1 MAKPLGGSP
10 IKGSDFKFLKSPS
23 VGKGYRGGLSLS
35 TEEARRFV
43 QMGNRIHQC
52 ANWDKQVDADIFKKI
67 VRVIEAAYIE
77 ANDTCGSLP
86 FSLPEES
93 STSVYVPRNDYK
105 APQF

>member
-1 MAKPLGGSP
+1 MSKPLGGSS
-10 IKGSDFKFLKSPS
+10 IKDSDFKFLKSPS
-23 VGKGYRGGLSLS
+23 VGRGGLSLS

-43 QMGNRIHQC
+43 QMGKQLSVC
-52 ANWDKQVDADIFKKI
+52 ANWKKKVDRDVLNKI
-67 VRVIEAAYIE
+67 VKVIETAYIQ

>member
-10 IKGSDFKFLKSPS
+10 IKDSDFKFLKSPS

-35 TEEARRFV
+35 TEEARTFV
-43 QMGNRIHQC
+43 AMGKQLSLC
-52 ANWDKQVDADIFKKI
+52 ANWKKQVDRDVFNKI
-67 VRVIEAAYIE
+67 VKVIETAYIQ

>member
-10 IKGSDFKFLKSPS
+10 IKDSDFKFLTSPS
-23 VGKGYRGGLSLS
+23 VGRGGLSLS

-43 QMGNRIHQC
+43 QMGKQLSIC
-52 ANWDKQVDADIFKKI
+52 ANWKKKVDRDVLNKI
-67 VRVIEAAYIE
+67 VKVIETAYIQ

-93 STSVYVPRNDYK
+93 STPVYVPRNDYK

>member
-10 IKGSDFKFLKSPS
+10 IKDSDFKFLTSPS
-23 VGKGYRGGLSLS
+23 VGRGGLSLS

-43 QMGNRIHQC
+43 KMGQQLSVC
-52 ANWDKQVDADIFKKI
+52 ANWKKKVDRDVLNKI
-67 VRVIEAAYIE
+67 VKVIETAYIQ

-93 STSVYVPRNDYK
+93 STPVYVPRNDYK

>member
-10 IKGSDFKFLKSPS
+10 IKDSDFKFLTSPS
-23 VGKGYRGGLSLS
+23 VGRGGLSLS

-43 QMGNRIHQC
+43 QMGNRIHKC

-86 FSLPEES
+86 FSLPQES
-93 STSVYVPRNDYK
+93 SAPVYVPKSDYN

>member
-10 IKGSDFKFLKSPS
+10 IKDSDFKFLTSPS
-23 VGKGYRGGLSLS
+23 VGRGGLSLS

-43 QMGNRIHQC
+43 QMGKQLSVC
-52 ANWDKQVDADIFKKI
+52 ANWKKKVDRDVLNKVVK
-67 VRVIEAAYIE
+67 VIETAYIQ

-93 STSVYVPRNDYK
+93 STPVYVPRNDYK

>member
-1 MAKPLGGSP
+1 MSKPLGGSP
-10 IKGSDFKFLKSPS
+10 IKDSDFKFLKSPS
-23 VGKGYRGGLSLS
+23 VGRGGLSLS

-43 QMGNRIHQC
+43 QMGKQLSIC
-52 ANWDKQVDADIFKKI
+52 ANWKKKVDRDVLNKI
-67 VRVIEAAYIE
+67 VKVIETAYIQ

-93 STSVYVPRNDYK
+93 STPVYVPRNDYK

>member
-10 IKGSDFKFLKSPS
+10 IKDSDFKFLTSPS
-23 VGKGYRGGLSLS
+23 VGRGGLSLS

-52 ANWDKQVDADIFKKI
+52 ANWNKQVDADIFKKI
-67 VRVIEAAYIE
+67 VKVIETAYIQ

-86 FSLPEES
+86 FSLPKES
-93 STSVYVPRNDYK
+93 PTSVYVQSKDYR
-105 APQF
+105 APEF

>member
-10 IKGSDFKFLKSPS
+10 IKDSDFKFLKSPS
-23 VGKGYRGGLSLS
+23 VGRGGLSLS

-43 QMGNRIHQC
+43 AMGKQLSLC
-52 ANWDKQVDADIFKKI
+52 ANWKKQVDRDVFNKI
-67 VRVIEAAYIE
+67 VKVIETAYIQ

>member
-10 IKGSDFKFLKSPS
+10 IKDSDFKFLTSPS
-23 VGKGYRGGLSLS
+23 VGRGGLSLS

-43 QMGNRIHQC
+43 QMGKQLSVC
-52 ANWDKQVDADIFKKI
+52 ANWKKKVDRDVLNKI
-67 VRVIEAAYIE
+67 VKVIETAYIQ

-93 STSVYVPRNDYK
+93 STPVYVPRNDYK

>member
-10 IKGSDFKFLKSPS
+10 IKDSDFKFLTSPS
-23 VGKGYRGGLSLS
+23 VGRGGISLS

-43 QMGNRIHQC
+43 QMGKQLSIC
-52 ANWDKQVDADIFKKI
+52 ANWKKKVDRDVLNKI
-67 VRVIEAAYIE
+67 VKVIETAYIQ

>member
-10 IKGSDFKFLKSPS
+10 IKDSDFKFLTSPS
-23 VGKGYRGGLSLS
+23 VGRGGLSLS

-52 ANWDKQVDADIFKKI
+52 ANWDKQVDAAIFKKI
-67 VRVIEAAYIE
+67 VKVIETAYIQ

>member
-1 MAKPLGGSP
+1 MTKPKGSP

-23 VGKGYRGGLSLS
+23 VGRGGLSLS

-43 QMGNRIHQC
+43 QMGKQLSVC
-52 ANWDKQVDADIFKKI
+52 ANWKKKVDRDVLNKI
-67 VRVIEAAYIE
+67 VKVIETAYIQ